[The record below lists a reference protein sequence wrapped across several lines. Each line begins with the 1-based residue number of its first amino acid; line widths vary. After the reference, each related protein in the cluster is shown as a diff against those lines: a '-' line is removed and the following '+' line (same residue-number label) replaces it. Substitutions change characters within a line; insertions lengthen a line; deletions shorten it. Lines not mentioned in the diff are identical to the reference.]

1 MYLSLFPA
9 VVKRDYFTAYDF
21 NTRREQKYCAE
32 TKLPRGIKLQFVFL
46 FADTGAPPVLFESHL
61 PDGPETGRLLLEGLL
76 VLVCRSQS
84 EVRTFR
90 GFLGDAG
97 DHPGV
102 IDSWPIE
109 P

>member
-46 FADTGAPPVLFESHL
+46 FADTAGAPPVLFESHL
-61 PDGPETGRLLLEGLL
+61 PDVPETGRLEKPK
-76 VLVCRSQS
+76 RSPPD
-84 EVRTFR
+84 FP
-90 GFLGDAG
+90 GDAV
-97 DHPGV
+97 DHLGV
-102 IDSWPIE
+102 IGCRPVE